1 VRQATS
7 CARSDVRR
15 AHGHSLSSFYYDAT
29 TVANWLT
36 GQPVKIPFMPS
47 RDPERSREALL
58 AAAEQLFAR
67 QGFEQTTMQQVGE
80 TAGFARSTPAY
91 FFKSKE
97 ALYRAVLER
106 VVARQQAALAPAYAL
121 VADTTDPAQALPALI
136 DGFIDFLVSERTFVR
151 LLQREALSGRP
162 WVKEIAQA
170 GAVQNTLAA
179 LAPIA
184 EPVDVD
190 PAHLIVSLVA
200 LCWFPFAHATTL
212 LQALEIDP
220 YRDDFVE
227 RHKREVLAFALGR
240 ITSAGRRR
248 RHR

>member
-1 VRQATS
+1 
-7 CARSDVRR
+7 
-15 AHGHSLSSFYYDAT
+15 
-29 TVANWLT
+29 
-36 GQPVKIPFMPS
+36 MPS

-121 VADTTDPAQALPALI
+121 VADTTDPAHA
-136 DGFIDFLVSERTFVR
+136 
-151 LLQREALSGRP
+151 
-162 WVKEIAQA
+162 
-170 GAVQNTLAA
+170 LAA